1 MTISELIARLENA
14 RKEYGDFNVLVDQ
27 LDKYGEY
34 EGLTEHV
41 HVDWDEDWHG
51 VRIGC
56 QE

>member
-1 MTISELIARLENA
+1 MTINKLIETLLTLRDRHGNV
-14 RKEYGDFNVLVDQ
+14 NVLVDQ
-27 LDKYGEY
+27 LDQYGEY

-41 HVDWDEDWHG
+41 HIDWDDDWKG